1 MKKIALRLLC
11 AVAMLCTVIPI
22 FASCSGGG
30 DAEESHAKNNVLYA
44 WSGEFSEEKLKKVIE
59 TYKNSYIPFVDGKD
73 QVSLEADFDVES
85 YTVAR
90 LSKVDDSDT
99 GIELNGY
106 IDLITDTHRDERKI
120 TFNTDW
126 WHRESEK
133 MKQYTLWSYL
143 VLVRDT
149 EGGEH
154 FYYFRVDYSG

>member
-1 MKKIALRLLC
+1 MKKITLRIVCAAVMLC
-11 AVAMLCTVIPI
+11 AVIPI
-22 FASCSGGG
+22 FASCSRGE
-30 DAEESHAKNNVLYA
+30 AIEESRTKDNVIYA
-44 WSGEFSEEKLKKVIE
+44 WSGEFSEEKLKDVIE
-59 TYKNSYIPFVDGKD
+59 TYKNGYIPFVDGKD
-73 QVSLEADFDVES
+73 QVLLEVDFDVES

-90 LSKVDDSDT
+90 LSRVDDSDT

-106 IDLITDTHRDERKI
+106 IDLITDTHRDGRKI

>member
-1 MKKIALRLLC
+1 MKKITLRIVCAAVMLC
-11 AVAMLCTVIPI
+11 AVIPI
-22 FASCSGGG
+22 FASCSRG
-30 DAEESHAKNNVLYA
+30 DAIEESRTKDNVIYA
-44 WSGEFSEEKLKKVIE
+44 RSGEFSEEKLKDVIE
-59 TYKNSYIPFVDGKD
+59 TYKNGYIPFVDGKD
-73 QVSLEADFDVES
+73 QVSLEVDFDVES
-85 YTVAR
+85 YIVAR
-90 LSKVDDSDT
+90 LSMVDDSDT

-106 IDLITDTHRDERKI
+106 IDLITDTHRDGRRI

>member
-1 MKKIALRLLC
+1 MKKITLRILC
-11 AVAMLCTVIPI
+11 AVAVLCTVIPI

-30 DAEESHAKNNVLYA
+30 DAEESHAKNNILYA
-44 WSGEFSEEKLKKVIE
+44 WSGEFSEEKLKSVIE
-59 TYKNSYIPFVDGKD
+59 AYKNSYIPFVDGKD

-90 LSKVDDSDT
+90 LSRVDDSDT
-99 GIELNGY
+99 GIELNSY
-106 IDLITDTHRDERKI
+106 IDLITDTHRDGRKI

>member
-1 MKKIALRLLC
+1 MKKITLRIVCAAVMLC
-11 AVAMLCTVIPI
+11 AVIPI
-22 FASCSGGG
+22 FASCSHGE
-30 DAEESHAKNNVLYA
+30 AIEENRTKDNVIYA
-44 WSGEFSEEKLKKVIE
+44 WSGEFSEEKLKDVIE
-59 TYKNSYIPFVDGKD
+59 TYKNGYIPFVDGKD
-73 QVSLEADFDVES
+73 QVSLEVDFDVES

-90 LSKVDDSDT
+90 LSMVDDSDT
-99 GIELNGY
+99 GIELKGY
-106 IDLITDTHRDERKI
+106 IDLITDTHRDGRRI

-133 MKQYTLWSYL
+133 MKQHTLWSYL